1 MAAVFGV
8 ARLYGDAAALAA
20 RRAVRAWPV
29 AFSLVLYAIIVMV
42 TASLIAPLGRLGGF
56 VLGLVLAACFS
67 SYIHLISLAVK
78 PSRIGLA
85 DLRASFGARFWDVIS
100 VFFAFW
106 IIDFALT
113 AVVAPAAGPN
123 GDIVI
128 ALAGLAMA
136 VLFNPVPEL
145 LYQGETRSFQLLF
158 ESGRFISK
166 HGLEWLLPNVLLAVL
181 FMAPLGLLH
190 GPAGQIVLN
199 VANILSPR
207 NDGMGVLALFQRAP
221 IYLQIPMLLCVH
233 WLMMFRGILFAELTS
248 GSARQR
254 ARRGSGGWGR

>member
-1 MAAVFGV
+1 VLGIV
-8 ARLYGDAAALAA
+8 RLYGSTAALAA
-20 RRAVRAWPV
+20 RRAVQAWPV

-42 TASLIAPLGRLGGF
+42 TASLIGPLGMLGGII
-56 VLGLVLAACFS
+56 LGLVLAACFS

-78 PSRIGLA
+78 ASKVGLG

-113 AVVAPAAGPN
+113 QVVAPAAGPN
-123 GDIVI
+123 GFIVV

-145 LYQGETRSFQLLF
+145 LYQGESRSFQLLF

-166 HGLEWLLPNVLLAVL
+166 HGLEWLLPNVLMAVL
-181 FMAPLGLLH
+181 LMAPLGLLH
-190 GPAGQIVLN
+190 GPAGQVVLH
-199 VANILSPR
+199 VATILSPR
-207 NDGMGVLALFQRAP
+207 NDGLGVFALFQRAP
-221 IYLQIPMLLCVH
+221 IYLQLPMLLFVH
-233 WLMMFRGILFAELTS
+233 WLMMFRGLLFAELTR

-254 ARRGSGGWGR
+254 ANRAGWGR